1 MSIDILLDTEIQDLE
16 FDVGELTFITNKDH
30 ATLINRDADDQHP
43 ISAITGL
50 GDKLD
55 EDVYE
60 LDIQRLANSGD
71 SIIAMATCS
80 VPETMFDY
88 IAEKDMFIQEIG
100 FLYNPTGY
108 IKEKEAYTSI
118 LNTYLILDNYDN
130 VDVKKISKSASG
142 DSVGT
147 MYYKLSVG
155 KASPVLVDGVLNVR
169 AYAIIRKGT
178 DTFTLYSP
186 SKKYTYGDEITDDII
201 DRLDGIDS
209 DIETISGEIDGLET
223 SKQDKLTAG
232 TLVDITNNTISI
244 DITSITNSEI
254 DVMFE

>member
-16 FDVGELTFITNKDH
+16 FDVGELTFITNRDH
-30 ATLINRDADDQHP
+30 TTLINRDADDQHP

-50 GDKLD
+50 G
-55 EDVYE
+55 
-60 LDIQRLANSGD
+60 
-71 SIIAMATCS
+71 
-80 VPETMFDY
+80 
-88 IAEKDMFIQEIG
+88 
-100 FLYNPTGY
+100 
-108 IKEKEAYTSI
+108 
-118 LNTYLILDNYDN
+118 
-130 VDVKKISKSASG
+130 
-142 DSVGT
+142 
-147 MYYKLSVG
+147 
-155 KASPVLVDGVLNVR
+155 
-169 AYAIIRKGT
+169 
-178 DTFTLYSP
+178 
-186 SKKYTYGDEITDDII
+186 

>member
-30 ATLINRDADDQHP
+30 TTLINRDADDQHP

-50 GDKLD
+50 G
-55 EDVYE
+55 
-60 LDIQRLANSGD
+60 N
-71 SIIAMATCS
+71 
-80 VPETMFDY
+80 
-88 IAEKDMFIQEIG
+88 
-100 FLYNPTGY
+100 
-108 IKEKEAYTSI
+108 
-118 LNTYLILDNYDN
+118 
-130 VDVKKISKSASG
+130 
-142 DSVGT
+142 
-147 MYYKLSVG
+147 
-155 KASPVLVDGVLNVR
+155 
-169 AYAIIRKGT
+169 
-178 DTFTLYSP
+178 
-186 SKKYTYGDEITDDII
+186 
-201 DRLDGIDS
+201 RLDWIDS